1 MPARIHLITGRDL
14 NVEDEAEA
22 IMEALA
28 TTGRAAVRVTPT
40 SDLTYV
46 FLAGVAYV
54 APAPS
59 G

>member
-1 MPARIHLITGRDL
+1 MAARIHLVTGRDL
-14 NVEDEAEA
+14 NVEDDATA
-22 IMEALA
+22 IAEALA

-40 SDLTYV
+40 SELTYV

-54 APAPS
+54 APAS